1 MYLLRLLG
9 GLTDTSEALL
19 VIFLTP
25 CWWNG
30 FLCAQAMSLACTWGP
45 EARAAG
51 SGLRRPGLSAYAQPP
66 TCWL

>member
-9 GLTDTSEALL
+9 GLADTSEARF

-30 FLCAQAMSLACTWGP
+30 FLWAQAMSGITWGP
-45 EARAAG
+45 EARAAV
-51 SGLRRPGLSAYAQPP
+51 SRPRRPGLPAYDQPP